1 MSREV
6 EMARVSRCC
15 GALALLLV
23 VAAAGAGCGGSAGAG
38 EGAAGQERN
47 EEADVA
53 MERGETGLEFSVTR
67 VFEAPVEEV
76 WRAWVEPELVMRWW
90 GPTGFTSPMA
100 RMDVRV
106 GGVSLVCMRAPKEF
120 GGQDWYNTWTYRVVA
135 PMERL
140 EFVGRFAD
148 QDGNELDPGT
158 MGLPPGIPRETPQV
172 VTFRAAGEGRT
183 EMTVTEYG
191 YGSEQAVA
199 LSKGGLE
206 QCLEKMAAIFGGE

>member
-1 MSREV
+1 MARKV
-6 EMARVSRCC
+6 EMTGVSCCC

-23 VAAAGAGCGGSAGAG
+23 VAAAGAGCGGIAGAA
-38 EGAAGQERN
+38 AAGKEGN
-47 EEADVA
+47 GEADVA

-90 GPTGFTSPMA
+90 GPRGFTSPMA
-100 RMDVRV
+100 KMDVRV
-106 GGVSLVCMRAPKEF
+106 GGVSLVCMRAPEEF
-120 GGQDWYNTWTYRVVA
+120 GGRDWYNTWTYRVVE

-148 QDGNELDPGT
+148 RNGNDLDPGA

-206 QCLEKMAAIFGGE
+206 QCLDKMGEIFSAP